1 MFQNVVKNN
10 NIKEFNNNNNVQSDE
25 EVDIVNNEKDKNIKT
40 VEKYKNI
47 KKGCVW
53 EGLLG
58 EVDETEMI
66 TEKQVIN
73 LCKFNVSSEFMF
85 GMDSMC
91 SYHVTN
97 RKECVPSMNFDGCF
111 SIRGWDGVVTTRSF
125 RIWPEQSI
133 WFNDLYRFN

>member
-1 MFQNVVKNN
+1 MYGRVY
-10 NIKEFNNNNNVQSDE
+10 FN
-25 EVDIVNNEKDKNIKT
+25 
-40 VEKYKNI
+40 
-47 KKGCVW
+47 
-53 EGLLG
+53 G

>member
-40 VEKYKNI
+40 VENIKII

-58 EVDETEMI
+58 EVDETEI
-66 TEKQVIN
+66 I
-73 LCKFNVSSEFMF
+73 
-85 GMDSMC
+85 D
-91 SYHVTN
+91 N
-97 RKECVPSMNFDGCF
+97 RKAS
-111 SIRGWDGVVTTRSF
+111 
-125 RIWPEQSI
+125 
-133 WFNDLYRFN
+133 Y